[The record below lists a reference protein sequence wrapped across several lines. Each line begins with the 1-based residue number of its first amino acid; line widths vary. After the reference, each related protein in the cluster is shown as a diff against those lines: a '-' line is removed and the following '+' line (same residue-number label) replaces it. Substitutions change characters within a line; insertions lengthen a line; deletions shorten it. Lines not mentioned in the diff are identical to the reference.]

1 MIIYGIHSYDT
12 RLVCLIIIAIIK
24 YQEKVFKQFVCFDNQ
39 SLDCHLVVKVSPV
52 KSGAKFYFKG
62 APPIPVV
69 PGLPVEK
76 KIVESD
82 GK

>member
-1 MIIYGIHSYDT
+1 MPYHNSNNQISRKG
-12 RLVCLIIIAIIK
+12 
-24 YQEKVFKQFVCFDNQ
+24 FKQFVCFDNQ
-39 SLDCHLVVKVSPV
+39 SLDCHLVVKVSPM

-62 APPIPVV
+62 TRHNPVV